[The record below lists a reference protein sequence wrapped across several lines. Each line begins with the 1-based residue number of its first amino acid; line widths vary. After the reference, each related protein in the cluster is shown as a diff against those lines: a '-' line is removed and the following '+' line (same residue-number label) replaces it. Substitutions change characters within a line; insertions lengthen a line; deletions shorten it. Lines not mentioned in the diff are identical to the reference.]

1 MNNPKFPRPHAR
13 GAIKSFAVAFV
24 VLLLAAQAVSAA
36 TWKGLEPFVS
46 KRADVER
53 VLGVPATDHLAD
65 NGTLHFNVAGGQVTV
80 FFVTAKFIAAKK
92 LSPDLEGTVLQIVL
106 QHTNATDTPESMN
119 LVNNK
124 DFTRQS
130 DKQVDFYLNAKDGL
144 GYTFVND
151 RLKTTRYS
159 YSSEQLARIQRGK

>member
-13 GAIKSFAVAFV
+13 GAIKIFAVAFV
-24 VLLLAAQAVSAA
+24 ALLLAAEASSAA

-53 VLGVPATDHLAD
+53 ILGVPATDHFAEQ
-65 NGTLHFNVAGGQVTV
+65 GTLSYNVAGGQVTV
-80 FFVTAKFIAAKK
+80 FFVTPKFIAAKK
-92 LSPDLEGTVLQIVL
+92 LSPELEGTVLQIVL
-106 QHTNATDTPESMN
+106 QHTNASDTPESMN

-130 DKQVDFYLNAKDGL
+130 DKQVDFFLNAKDGL

-159 YSSEQLARIQRGK
+159 YSSEQLSRIQRGK

>member
-1 MNNPKFPRPHAR
+1 MNNPNFSRPHAR

-24 VLLLAAQAVSAA
+24 VLALAAQAAQAA

-53 VLGVPATDHLAD
+53 VLGAPVADHLAQ
-65 NGTLHFNVAGGQVTV
+65 NGTLHFNVTGGQVTV
-80 FFVTAKFIAAKK
+80 FFVTPKFIAAKK
-92 LSPDLEGTVLQIVL
+92 LSPDLDGTVLQIVL
-106 QHTNATDTPESMN
+106 QHTSATDTPESLN

-124 DFTRQS
+124 DYDRQS
-130 DKQVDFYLNAKDGL
+130 KDQVDFFMNAKDGV

-159 YSSEQLARIQRGK
+159 YSAEQLARIQRGK

>member
-13 GAIKSFAVAFV
+13 GAIKIFAVAFA
-24 VLLLAAQAVSAA
+24 VLALSAQAASAA

-53 VLGVPATDHLAD
+53 VLGAPVADHLAD
-65 NGTLHFNVAGGQVTV
+65 NGTLHFNVSGGQVTV
-80 FFVTAKFIAAKK
+80 FFITPKFIAAKK

-124 DFTRQS
+124 DFERQS
-130 DKQVDFYLNAKDGL
+130 KDQVDFFMNTKEGI

-159 YSSEQLARIQRGK
+159 YSAEQFARIQRGK

>member
-1 MNNPKFPRPHAR
+1 MNNPNFFRPQAR
-13 GAIKSFAVAFV
+13 GAIRSFAVAFV
-24 VLLLAAQAVSAA
+24 LLALAAQAAQAA

-53 VLGVPATDHLAD
+53 VLGVPTADHFND
-65 NGTLHFNVAGGQVTV
+65 NGTLHFNVAGGQVTI
-80 FFVTAKFIAAKK
+80 FFVTPKFVAAKK
-92 LSPDLEGTVLQIVL
+92 LAPELEGTVLQIVL
-106 QHTNATDTPESMN
+106 QHTNATDTPESLN

-124 DFTRQS
+124 DYDRQS
-130 DKQVDFYLNAKDGL
+130 KDQVDFFMNTKDGL

-159 YSSEQLARIQRGK
+159 YSMEQFARIQKGK

>member
-13 GAIKSFAVAFV
+13 GAIKIFAVACV
-24 VLLLAAQAVSAA
+24 VLALAAQAARAA

-53 VLGVPATDHLAD
+53 VLGVPTADHFSD
-65 NGTLHFNVAGGQVTV
+65 NGTLHFNVSGGQVTV
-80 FFVTAKFIAAKK
+80 FFVTAKFIAAKR

-106 QHTNATDTPESMN
+106 QHTSATDTPESMN

-130 DKQVDFYLNAKDGL
+130 DKQVDFFLNAKDGL
-144 GYTFVND
+144 GYTFVGD